1 MAPSFLSCAA
11 FLQIPLIV
19 LPLSVTV
26 HARSLSSRD
35 ALRDLQPDANIHE
48 SASTPHFKSSA
59 GKLTATST
67 LQQPSQHS
75 WKRLA
80 TSWKLMFRNQR
91 PHESQLEISY
101 RNDNADAGIR
111 NTEAGDGIGL
121 AVTSLSHLF
130 PLRTLASRKQVLG
143 GSGATFFEQDANAGS
158 INNLGVT
165 NSQRS
170 RVGDGM
176 GYASSFQGNTMA
188 QQSATNPTIP
198 TVYAGSSVSTT
209 AATNGVGSSFPF
221 AGLGTTGNVFVGVD
235 GQLIPTGASIGD

>member
-11 FLQIPLIV
+11 VLQILLIILHLNV
-19 LPLSVTV
+19 SVQ
-26 HARSLSSRD
+26 ARSMPSRD
-35 ALRDLQPDANIHE
+35 APRDLQPDANCHH
-48 SASTPHFKSSA
+48 SSSVPGSLSQFKPSS

-67 LQQPSQHS
+67 LQRPSRHP

-80 TSWKLMFRNQR
+80 TSWKLMFSDQQL
-91 PHESQLEISY
+91 HESQLNS
-101 RNDNADAGIR
+101 GIR

-121 AVTSLSHLF
+121 AYTSLKQMF
-130 PLRTLASRKQVLG
+130 PLWTLVSRKQVLG

-176 GYASSFQGNTMA
+176 GYASSFQGNAMS
-188 QQSATNPTIP
+188 QQSATNPTLP
-198 TVYAGSSVSTT
+198 TVYVGSSVSTT
-209 AATNGVGSSFPF
+209 AATNG
-221 AGLGTTGNVFVGVD
+221 
-235 GQLIPTGASIGD
+235 